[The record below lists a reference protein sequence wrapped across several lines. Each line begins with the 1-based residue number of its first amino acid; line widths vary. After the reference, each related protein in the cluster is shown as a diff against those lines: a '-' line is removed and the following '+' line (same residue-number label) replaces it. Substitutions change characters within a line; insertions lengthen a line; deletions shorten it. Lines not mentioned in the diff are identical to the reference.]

1 MRKRL
6 LSILLLCCMVLT
18 LLPTAALAA
27 GDVAIDETN
36 FPDEKFREYVKTE
49 FDEDNNNSLSA
60 DEIAKAK
67 DIHLA
72 GRGISSLAGVEHF
85 TNLEELDVQHNEEL
99 TTLNLSK
106 NTELKTLK
114 CSNTKLTSLD
124 TSHNKKLVY
133 LQCDYIPTLTTL
145 NVSENK
151 DLKTLHCKHNAL
163 TALDLTNNSALEKLE
178 CGDNELTT
186 LDLSKNTELK
196 YFGCFNS
203 KLSSLDLTNN
213 TNLEELYFCGNNVSN
228 IDVSENTKL
237 KFLHLFSNQLIT
249 LDTSKNS
256 NLQRLWVYTNPL
268 TSMYLGDDSGSTME
282 VKFDNLPYPITVS
295 TATKTFDLFQLT
307 GFKVDKAS
315 DWTNGRV
322 DGNILTV
329 AENAS
334 TVTYIYDCGE
344 RQATY
349 GNPETTGKLMMTCT
363 LQINWE
369 DAPDALTGTVNI
381 NGAPKFDETLTA
393 NVTDTNNT
401 GTLTYQWYRAGKTD
415 PIGTGETYTLVQ
427 EDIGKEITCRVSSS
441 TETGTIQATVGP
453 VQKADGP
460 AAPVLELDFRSI
472 NIIKVKPLGNAYE
485 YRIDNGEWQ
494 DLHYFENLQPGREYT
509 ITARAKET
517 ATHKPGAVSEPLTV
531 ATLFDMIPDD
541 LKAKLTAV
549 VSAYKAEYD
558 GNEHEAVIVDTT
570 KLPTGWTIAGH
581 TAGTGDDFVSQI
593 PKIRNVSG
601 SNLTVKTK
609 FTHPDYGQSLIVYSY
624 PEVTPKPLTAGMIAD
639 IPPQLYTGKSIHP
652 TPEIKH
658 GDMVLMEG
666 TDFTYSYETNTS
678 PEQGGKVTINGK
690 GNYKDTAFKTFTIVN
705 EITEITEDDLK
716 DLKIPTLVTVKCT
729 TTNSSKEYG
738 RIPGGFDLSKK
749 PYMEN
754 GVWKAIVQL
763 NLPAYKAKYD
773 ADTKKTHEIADLG
786 GNLVTT
792 FTLKYVND
800 KWELDGTFPNVII
813 LVKCDG
819 QHPQTPPYPTEE
831 NVSGLGDQ
839 IVAVLCNNVPT
850 GQQSG
855 KYYGL
860 IGGGFTS
867 TAPTLNAD
875 KVYESTI
882 TLIPSVYCNQFSGD
896 TGIMH
901 KVLSAQTTDGLKFV
915 VKYDSSTKMWK
926 PAEEVKQMAIWVTCD
941 KHETPT
947 PEMPMYPMA
956 DNISGLGDQIVAVL
970 CNNVPTGQQSG
981 KYYGLIGG
989 GFTSTAPTLNADKVY
1004 ESTITLI
1011 PSVYCNQ
1018 FSGDTGIM
1026 HKVLSAQTTDG
1037 LKFVVKYDS
1046 STKMWKPA
1054 EEVKQ
1059 MAIWV
1064 TCDKHETPTPE
1075 MPMYPMADNISG
1087 LGDQIVAVLCN
1098 NVPTGQQSGK
1108 YYGLIG
1114 GGFTSTAPTLNADK
1128 VYESTITLIP
1138 SVYCNQF
1145 SGDTGIMHK
1154 VLSAQTTDGLK
1165 FVVKYDSSTKM
1176 WKPAEEVKQM
1186 AIWVTCDKHETD
1198 TPVPTEFT
1206 ITFNGNG
1213 GTPSVGSMRTT
1224 NQKLTSL
1231 PTATRSGRYSFD
1243 GWYTAASG
1251 GTKITTATVFYEN
1264 TAVYAHWTYIGGG
1277 GSSGGGGGYTYH
1289 TIRAIFG
1296 LNGSISPSGWTSVRH
1311 GWDQTF
1317 TITPDKG
1324 YAVAKVLVDGKS
1336 VGSVKSYTFK
1346 NVTKDH
1352 TIEVVFMK
1360 ANGNPQ
1366 TGVFVDVAEGSYY
1379 EEAVDWAVKNGITT
1393 GTGNNY
1399 FTPDGICTRAQA
1411 VTFLWRV
1418 AGSPTPKTEAM
1429 PFEDV
1434 LDGSYYY
1441 EAVLWAV
1448 ENGITVG
1455 TSATTFSPELTCSRA
1470 HIVTFLWRA
1479 ANSPS
1484 VKTDNPFTDVAA
1496 DAYYIDAVLWAV
1508 KHKITVGTTLSTFSP
1523 DEGCTR
1529 AQIVTFLYRAHSK

>member
-18 LLPTAALAA
+18 LLPTAAFAA
-27 GDVAIDETN
+27 GGVDINETN
-36 FPDEKFREYVKTE
+36 FPDATFRQYVKVE
-49 FDEDNNNSLSA
+49 FDKDSDDILSA
-60 DEIAKAK
+60 AEIAAA
-67 DIHLA
+67 DIIFVT
-72 GRGISSLAGVEHF
+72 GKPITSIEGIAYF
-85 TNLEELDVQHNEEL
+85 TAL
-99 TTLNLSK
+99 TDLM
-106 NTELKTLK
+106 
-114 CSNTKLTSLD
+114 CSNTKLTTLD
-124 TSHNKKLVY
+124 TSHNTKLVS
-133 LQCDYIPTLTTL
+133 LECNDTPTLTSL
-145 NVSENK
+145 NVSQNTE
-151 DLKTLHCKHNAL
+151 LKVLRCNDNAL
-163 TALDLTNNSALEKLE
+163 ADLDLTNNTALESLE
-178 CGDNELTT
+178 CGGNEFTT
-186 LDLSKNTELK
+186 LDLSQNTNLK
-196 YFGCFNS
+196 SFGFFNG
-203 KLSSLDLTNN
+203 KLSSLNLTHN
-213 TNLEELYFCGNNVSN
+213 TNLEELYFCGNNFST
-228 IDVSENTKL
+228 IDVSQNTKL
-237 KFLHLFSNQLIT
+237 KYLHLFGNQLIT

-268 TSMYLGDDSGSTME
+268 TSMYLGDSGSIRE
-282 VKFDNLPYPITVS
+282 VKFDNLPYPIEVS
-295 TATKTFDLFQLT
+295 AAEKTFDLNTLP
-307 GFKVDKAS
+307 GFDVSKAS
-315 DWTNGRV
+315 NWQG
-322 DGNILTV
+322 GTV
-329 AENAS
+329 SGTTLAVNEGAEN
-334 TVTYIYDCGE
+334 VTYTYDCGE
-344 RQATY
+344 REAKY
-349 GNPETTGKLMMTCT
+349 GTPEVTGKLMMPCT
-363 LQINWE
+363 LKINWQN
-369 DAPDALTGTVNI
+369 APDALTGTVNI
-381 NGAPKFDETLTA
+381 IGAPKFDETLTA

-415 PIGTGETYTLVQ
+415 PIGTGETYKLVQ
-427 EDIGKEITCRVSSS
+427 ADIGKEITCRVSSS
-441 TETGTIQATVGP
+441 TETGTIETTVGP
-453 VQKADGP
+453 VEKADGP
-460 AAPVLELDFRSI
+460 AAPAIELDFRSI

-541 LKAKLTAV
+541 LKDKLTAV
-549 VSAYKAEYD
+549 VSAYKAEFD
-558 GNEHEAVIVDTT
+558 GMEHEAVIVDTD

-581 TAGTGDDFVSQI
+581 TAGTGNDFVPQI

-624 PEVTPKPLTAGMIAD
+624 PEITPKPLTAGMIAD
-639 IPPQLYTGKSIHP
+639 IPNQLYTGQPIHP
-652 TPEIKH
+652 KPEIKH

-666 TDFTYSYETNTS
+666 TDFTYSYDTNTS
-678 PEQGGKVTINGK
+678 PEQGGKVTITGMN
-690 GNYKDTAFKTFTIVN
+690 NYKDTAFKSFTIVS
-705 EITEITEDDLK
+705 TITEDDLAGI
-716 DLKIPTLVTVKCT
+716 DIPANLVTVKCQT
-729 TTNSSKEYG
+729 TGDSKAYG
-738 RIPGGFDLSKK
+738 KIPGGFDLSNAT

-754 GVWKAIVQL
+754 GVLKAIVKI
-763 NLPAYKAKYD
+763 NLSAYKDKYD
-773 ADTKKTHEIADLG
+773 ADTKKTHEKAGLE
-786 GNLVTT
+786 GNTHAA

-819 QHPQTPPYPTEE
+819 QHPQTPPHPTEE

-860 IGGGFTS
+860 IGGGFAS

-901 KVLSAQTTDGLKFV
+901 KVLSAQ
-915 VKYDSSTKMWK
+915 
-926 PAEEVKQMAIWVTCD
+926 I
-941 KHETPT
+941 
-947 PEMPMYPMA
+947 
-956 DNISGLGDQIVAVL
+956 
-970 CNNVPTGQQSG
+970 
-981 KYYGLIGG
+981 
-989 GFTSTAPTLNADKVY
+989 
-1004 ESTITLI
+1004 
-1011 PSVYCNQ
+1011 
-1018 FSGDTGIM
+1018 
-1026 HKVLSAQTTDG
+1026 
-1037 LKFVVKYDS
+1037 
-1046 STKMWKPA
+1046 
-1054 EEVKQ
+1054 
-1059 MAIWV
+1059 
-1064 TCDKHETPTPE
+1064 
-1075 MPMYPMADNISG
+1075 
-1087 LGDQIVAVLCN
+1087 
-1098 NVPTGQQSGK
+1098 
-1108 YYGLIG
+1108 
-1114 GGFTSTAPTLNADK
+1114 
-1128 VYESTITLIP
+1128 
-1138 SVYCNQF
+1138 
-1145 SGDTGIMHK
+1145 
-1154 VLSAQTTDGLK
+1154 TDGLK

-1206 ITFNGNG
+1206 VTFNGND

-1264 TAVYAHWTYIGGG
+1264 TTVYAHWTYIGGG

-1289 TIRAIFG
+1289 TIRAISG

-1366 TGVFVDVAEGSYY
+1366 TGVFVDVPEGSYY
-1379 EEAVDWAVKNGITT
+1379 EEAVDWAVEKGITT

-1429 PFEDV
+1429 VFEDV

-1484 VKTDNPFTDVAA
+1484 VKTANPFTDVAA

>member
-27 GDVAIDETN
+27 DDVAINDTN

-72 GRGISSLAGVEHF
+72 GKGISSLAGVEHF

-106 NTELKTLK
+106 NTELKTLN

-151 DLKTLHCKHNAL
+151 DLKTLYCRHNAL

-268 TSMYLGDDSGSTME
+268 TSMYLGDSGSTME

-295 TATKTFDLFQLT
+295 TATRTFDLSTLPT
-307 GFKVDKAS
+307 GFNVNKAS
-315 DWTNGRV
+315 NWAGGEVSGKT
-322 DGNILTV
+322 LTV
-329 AENAS
+329 DENAN
-334 TVTYIYDCGE
+334 TVTYTYDCGE

-349 GNPETTGKLMMTCT
+349 GTPAVTEKLMMPCT
-363 LQINWE
+363 LKINWE
-369 DAPDALTGTVNI
+369 NAPDALTGTVNI
-381 NGAPKFDETLTA
+381 NGAPKFNETLTA
-393 NVTDTNNT
+393 NVTDSNNT
-401 GTLTYQWYRAGKTD
+401 GTLTYQWYREGKTD

-427 EDIGKEITCRVSSS
+427 ADIGKEITCRVSSS
-441 TETGTIQATVGP
+441 TETGTIETTVGP
-453 VQKADGP
+453 VEKADGP
-460 AAPVLELDFRSI
+460 AAPVISLRTRTDTEILVTENS
-472 NIIKVKPLGNAYE
+472 AWE
-485 YRIDNGEWQ
+485 YSIDNGANWQ
-494 DLHYFENLQPGREYT
+494 RSCLFKDLSPGTEYT
-509 ITARAKET
+509 IIARVRET
-517 ATHKPGAVSEPLTV
+517 ATHKPSGNSAPLNVTTMHLDISDELKNKLRAV
-531 ATLFDMIPDD
+531 A
-541 LKAKLTAV
+541 
-549 VSAYKAEYD
+549 SAYKGEYD

-570 KLPTGWTIAGH
+570 KLPTGWTIAGYS
-581 TAGTGDDFVSQI
+581 TDEGNSFSNNIPEIKDAGTLRVGVKFV
-593 PKIRNVSG
+593 
-601 SNLTVKTK
+601 
-609 FTHPDYGQSLIVYSY
+609 HPDYLMNITHYY
-624 PEVTPKPLTAGMIAD
+624 TAEVTPKPLTAGMIAD
-639 IPPQLYTGKSIHP
+639 IPPQLYTGQPIHP
-652 TPEIKH
+652 TPVIKD
-658 GDMVLMEG
+658 GNTVLVKEK
-666 TDFTYSYETNTS
+666 DFTYSYDTNTS
-678 PEQGGKVTINGK
+678 PEQGGKVTIKGM
-690 GNYKDTAFKTFTIVN
+690 GNYKDTAFKTFTIVS
-705 EITEITEDDLK
+705 TITEDDLAG
-716 DLKIPTLVTVKCT
+716 LNIPANLVTVKCQT
-729 TTNSSKEYG
+729 TGDSKAYG
-738 RIPGGFDLSKK
+738 RIPGGFDLSNAT
-749 PYMEN
+749 PYMDN
-754 GVWKAIVQL
+754 GVLKAIVKI
-763 NLPAYKAKYD
+763 NLSAYRDKYN
-773 ADTKKTHEIADLG
+773 ADTKKTHEDAGLE
-786 GNLVTT
+786 GNPHMT
-792 FTLKYVND
+792 FTLKYVNNKWKLDGTFPNVIILVKCDGQHPQTPPYPTEDDLAGLNIPANLVTVKCQTTGDSKAYGRIPGGFDLSNATPYMDNGVLKAIVKINLSAYRD
-800 KWELDGTFPNVII
+800 KYNADTKKTHEDAGLEGNPHMTFTLKYVNNKWKLDGTFPNVII

-831 NVSGLGDQ
+831 NVSGLEQVQVRVQCSTDRTQ
-839 IVAVLCNNVPT
+839 FKN
-850 GQQSG
+850 
-855 KYYGL
+855 YGIL
-860 IGGGFTS
+860 PGSVSIMPDANDPS
-867 TAPTLNAD
+867 QATL
-875 KVYESTI
+875 
-882 TLIPSVYCNQFSGD
+882 TLIPSVYSKQYTID
-896 TGIMH
+896 TGITHSVAPNQATDNLKIQMRYNSAVG
-901 KVLSAQTTDGLKFV
+901 KWMPAGELTPLEVLVQ
-915 VKYDSSTKMWK
+915 
-926 PAEEVKQMAIWVTCD
+926 
-941 KHETPT
+941 
-947 PEMPMYPMA
+947 
-956 DNISGLGDQIVAVL
+956 
-970 CNNVPTGQQSG
+970 CNNHQGQR
-981 KYYGLIGG
+981 Y
-989 GFTSTAPTLNADKVY
+989 
-1004 ESTITLI
+1004 
-1011 PSVYCNQ
+1011 
-1018 FSGDTGIM
+1018 
-1026 HKVLSAQTTDG
+1026 
-1037 LKFVVKYDS
+1037 
-1046 STKMWKPA
+1046 
-1054 EEVKQ
+1054 
-1059 MAIWV
+1059 
-1064 TCDKHETPTPE
+1064 
-1075 MPMYPMADNISG
+1075 
-1087 LGDQIVAVLCN
+1087 
-1098 NVPTGQQSGK
+1098 
-1108 YYGLIG
+1108 
-1114 GGFTSTAPTLNADK
+1114 
-1128 VYESTITLIP
+1128 
-1138 SVYCNQF
+1138 
-1145 SGDTGIMHK
+1145 
-1154 VLSAQTTDGLK
+1154 
-1165 FVVKYDSSTKM
+1165 
-1176 WKPAEEVKQM
+1176 
-1186 AIWVTCDKHETD
+1186 
-1198 TPVPTEFT
+1198 T

-1213 GTPSVGSMRTT
+1213 GTPSVTSMTT
-1224 NQKLTSL
+1224 IDQKLPEL
-1231 PTATRSGRYSFD
+1231 PTATHSGRYSFD

-1264 TAVYAHWTYIGGG
+1264 TTVYAHWTYIGGG

-1289 TIRAIFG
+1289 TIRAISG

-1484 VKTDNPFTDVAA
+1484 AKTANPFTDVAA

>member
-18 LLPTAALAA
+18 LLPTAAFAA
-27 GDVAIDETN
+27 GGVEIDETN
-36 FPDEKFREYVKTE
+36 FPDEKFREYVKTK
-49 FDEDNNNSLSA
+49 FDKDNDDILSA
-60 DEIAKAK
+60 DEIAAADTIFVTGKP
-67 DIHLA
+67 ITSIE
-72 GRGISSLAGVEHF
+72 GIAYFTAL
-85 TNLEELDVQHNEEL
+85 TNLM
-99 TTLNLSK
+99 
-106 NTELKTLK
+106 
-114 CSNTKLTSLD
+114 CSNTKLTTLD
-124 TSHNKKLVY
+124 TSYNTELVF
-133 LQCDYIPTLTTL
+133 LECNEVSTLTSL
-145 NVSENK
+145 NVSQNTK
-151 DLKTLHCKHNAL
+151 LKVLRCNDNAL
-163 TALDLTNNSALEKLE
+163 ADLNLTNNTALEKLE
-178 CGDNELTT
+178 CGGNEFTT
-186 LDLSKNTELK
+186 LDLSKNTNLK
-196 YFGCFNS
+196 YFGFFNG

-213 TNLEELYFCGNNVSN
+213 TNLEELYFCGNNFST
-228 IDVSENTKL
+228 IDISKNTKL

-268 TSMYLGDDSGSTME
+268 TSMYLGDSGSIME
-282 VKFDNLPYPITVS
+282 VKFDNRPYPITVS
-295 TATKTFDLFQLT
+295 TATRTFDLSLLT
-307 GFKVDKAS
+307 GFNVDKAS
-315 DWTNGRV
+315 RWTNGEV
-322 DGNILTV
+322 NGNILTV
-329 AENAS
+329 DENAT
-334 TVTYIYDCGE
+334 TVTYTYDCGE

-349 GNPETTGKLMMTCT
+349 GEPATTGRLMMSCT
-363 LQINWE
+363 LQIKWE
-369 DAPDALTGTVNI
+369 DAPNKLTGTVNI
-381 NGAPKFDETLTA
+381 NGAPKFGETLTA

-558 GNEHEAVIVDTT
+558 GNEHEAVIVDDT
-570 KLPTGWTIAGH
+570 KMPKDWSIAGY
-581 TAGTGDDFVSQI
+581 TTDEGASYGNSI
-593 PKIRNVSG
+593 PKIKDAGTLRVG
-601 SNLTVKTK
+601 VK
-609 FTHPDYGQSLIVYSY
+609 FVHPDYVMNITHYY
-624 PEVTPKPLTAGMIAD
+624 TAEITPKPVTAGMIAD
-639 IPPQLYTGKSIHP
+639 IPSQHYTGYPIHP
-652 TPEIKH
+652 TPVIKD
-658 GDMVLMEG
+658 GNTPLVKDK
-666 TDFTYSYETNTS
+666 DFTYSYDTNTS
-678 PEQGGKVTINGK
+678 PEHSGKVTINGM
-690 GNYKDTAFKTFTIVN
+690 GNYKDTAFKTFTIVS
-705 EITEITEDDLK
+705 TITEDDLAG
-716 DLKIPTLVTVKCT
+716 LNIPANLVTVKCKT
-729 TTNSSKEYG
+729 TGDSKAYG
-738 RIPGGFDLSKK
+738 RIPGGFDLSSAT
-749 PYMEN
+749 PYMDN
-754 GVWKAIVQL
+754 GVLKAIVQL
-763 NLPAYKAKYD
+763 NLPAYWKKYD
-773 ADTKKTHEIADLG
+773 ADTKKTHEYAG
-786 GNLVTT
+786 GEGNPHAA

-800 KWELDGTFPNVII
+800 KWELDGTFPNVVI

-831 NVSGLGDQ
+831 NVSGLEQVQVRVQCSTDTAQFKNYGILPGSVSIMPDP
-839 IVAVLCNNVPT
+839 NNPS
-850 GQQSG
+850 Q
-855 KYYGL
+855 
-860 IGGGFTS
+860 
-867 TAPTLNAD
+867 ATL
-875 KVYESTI
+875 
-882 TLIPSVYCNQFSGD
+882 TLIPSVYSTQYSTD
-896 TGIMH
+896 TGITH
-901 KVLSAQTTDGLKFV
+901 IVALNQTTDNLKIQMRYDPAVGKWMPAGELTPLVINVKCNSHDPQTPPYPTEENIRGLEQVQVRVQCSTDRTQFKNYGILSGGV
-915 VKYDSSTKMWK
+915 SIVPDS
-926 PAEEVKQMAIWVTCD
+926 
-941 KHETPT
+941 
-947 PEMPMYPMA
+947 
-956 DNISGLGDQIVAVL
+956 
-970 CNNVPTGQQSG
+970 NNPSQ
-981 KYYGLIGG
+981 
-989 GFTSTAPTLNADKVY
+989 ATL
-1004 ESTITLI
+1004 TLI
-1011 PSVYCNQ
+1011 PSVYSKQ
-1018 FSGDTGIM
+1018 YTIDTGITHSVAPNQNTDNLKIQM
-1026 HKVLSAQTTDG
+1026 RYNSAVGKWMPAGELTPLEVLVQ
-1037 LKFVVKYDS
+1037 
-1046 STKMWKPA
+1046 
-1054 EEVKQ
+1054 
-1059 MAIWV
+1059 
-1064 TCDKHETPTPE
+1064 
-1075 MPMYPMADNISG
+1075 
-1087 LGDQIVAVLCN
+1087 CN
-1098 NVPTGQQSGK
+1098 NHQGQR
-1108 YYGLIG
+1108 Y
-1114 GGFTSTAPTLNADK
+1114 
-1128 VYESTITLIP
+1128 
-1138 SVYCNQF
+1138 
-1145 SGDTGIMHK
+1145 
-1154 VLSAQTTDGLK
+1154 
-1165 FVVKYDSSTKM
+1165 
-1176 WKPAEEVKQM
+1176 
-1186 AIWVTCDKHETD
+1186 
-1198 TPVPTEFT
+1198 T

-1213 GTPSVGSMRTT
+1213 GTLSVTSMTT
-1224 NQKLTSL
+1224 IDQKLPEL
-1231 PTATRSGRYSFD
+1231 PTATHSGRYSFD

-1251 GTKITTATVFYEN
+1251 GTKITTTTVFYEN
-1264 TAVYAHWTYIGGG
+1264 TTVYAHWTYIGGG

-1289 TIRAIFG
+1289 TIRAISG

-1366 TGVFVDVAEGSYY
+1366 TGVFVDVPEGSYY
-1379 EEAVDWAVKNGITT
+1379 EEAVDWAVEKGITT

-1429 PFEDV
+1429 VFEDV

-1484 VKTDNPFTDVAA
+1484 AKTANPFTDVAA

>member
-18 LLPTAALAA
+18 LLPTTALAEEA
-27 GDVAIDETN
+27 APAFDLATDLADITIPNNLVTCVCTKANETKQYGQLTNGFSATKVAKEGNVWTVLISVKPDVYMAQFNKDTGSTHSPDGDHSNDFTTPIQFKLKYEENKWVLEGEMPQNKTLHFTCSGGHVYQGDIPVIKVVTRTSTDIKVTENNAWEYSIDNGATWQG
-36 FPDEKFREYVKTE
+36 
-49 FDEDNNNSLSA
+49 SC
-60 DEIAKAK
+60 
-67 DIHLA
+67 
-72 GRGISSLAGVEHF
+72 HF
-85 TNLEELDVQHNEEL
+85 TNL
-99 TTLNLSK
+99 
-106 NTELKTLK
+106 
-114 CSNTKLTSLD
+114 
-124 TSHNKKLVY
+124 
-133 LQCDYIPTLTTL
+133 
-145 NVSENK
+145 
-151 DLKTLHCKHNAL
+151 
-163 TALDLTNNSALEKLE
+163 
-178 CGDNELTT
+178 
-186 LDLSKNTELK
+186 
-196 YFGCFNS
+196 
-203 KLSSLDLTNN
+203 
-213 TNLEELYFCGNNVSN
+213 
-228 IDVSENTKL
+228 
-237 KFLHLFSNQLIT
+237 
-249 LDTSKNS
+249 
-256 NLQRLWVYTNPL
+256 
-268 TSMYLGDDSGSTME
+268 
-282 VKFDNLPYPITVS
+282 
-295 TATKTFDLFQLT
+295 
-307 GFKVDKAS
+307 
-315 DWTNGRV
+315 
-322 DGNILTV
+322 
-329 AENAS
+329 
-334 TVTYIYDCGE
+334 
-344 RQATY
+344 
-349 GNPETTGKLMMTCT
+349 
-363 LQINWE
+363 
-369 DAPDALTGTVNI
+369 
-381 NGAPKFDETLTA
+381 
-393 NVTDTNNT
+393 
-401 GTLTYQWYRAGKTD
+401 
-415 PIGTGETYTLVQ
+415 
-427 EDIGKEITCRVSSS
+427 
-441 TETGTIQATVGP
+441 
-453 VQKADGP
+453 
-460 AAPVLELDFRSI
+460 
-472 NIIKVKPLGNAYE
+472 
-485 YRIDNGEWQ
+485 
-494 DLHYFENLQPGREYT
+494 QPGTEYT
-509 ITARAKET
+509 IIARVRET
-517 ATHKPGAVSEPLTV
+517 ATHKPSANSAPLTV
-531 ATLFDMIPDD
+531 TTMHLAISDE
-541 LKAKLTAV
+541 LKDKLRAV
-549 VSAYKAEYD
+549 ASAYEGEYN
-558 GNEHEAVIVDTT
+558 GKEHEAVIVDDTEMP
-570 KLPTGWTIAGH
+570 KGWRIAGY
-581 TAGTGDDFVSQI
+581 TTDEGNSFSNNIPEIKDAGTLRVGVKFV
-593 PKIRNVSG
+593 
-601 SNLTVKTK
+601 
-609 FTHPDYGQSLIVYSY
+609 HPDYLMNITHYY
-624 PEVTPKPLTAGMIAD
+624 TAEITPKPVTAGMIAD
-639 IPPQLYTGKSIHP
+639 IPSQHYTGHPIYP
-652 TPEIKH
+652 TPVIKD
-658 GDMVLMEG
+658 GNTPLVKDK
-666 TDFTYSYETNTS
+666 DFTYSYDTNTS

-690 GNYKDTAFKTFTIVN
+690 GNYKGMASKSFNIVN

-716 DLKIPTLVTVKCT
+716 DLEIPTLVTVKCT

-1064 TCDKHETPTPE
+1064 TCDKHET
-1075 MPMYPMADNISG
+1075 
-1087 LGDQIVAVLCN
+1087 
-1098 NVPTGQQSGK
+1098 
-1108 YYGLIG
+1108 
-1114 GGFTSTAPTLNADK
+1114 
-1128 VYESTITLIP
+1128 
-1138 SVYCNQF
+1138 
-1145 SGDTGIMHK
+1145 
-1154 VLSAQTTDGLK
+1154 
-1165 FVVKYDSSTKM
+1165 
-1176 WKPAEEVKQM
+1176 
-1186 AIWVTCDKHETD
+1186 D

-1206 ITFNGNG
+1206 ITFNGND

-1264 TAVYAHWTYIGGG
+1264 TTVYAHWTYIGGG

-1289 TIRAIFG
+1289 TIRAISG

-1346 NVTKDH
+1346 NVAKDH
-1352 TIEVVFMK
+1352 TIEVVLMK

-1434 LDGSYYY
+1434 LNGSYYY

-1484 VKTDNPFTDVAA
+1484 AKTANPFTDVAA

>member
-18 LLPTAALAA
+18 LLPTTALAEEA
-27 GDVAIDETN
+27 APAFDLATDLADITIPNNLVTCVCTKANETKQYGQLTNGFSATKVAKEGNVWTVLISVKPDVYMAQFNKDTGSTHSPDGDHSNDFTTPIQFKLKYEENKWVLEGEMPQNKTLHFTCSGGHVYQGDIPVIKVVTRTSTDIKVTENNAWEYSIDNGATWQG
-36 FPDEKFREYVKTE
+36 
-49 FDEDNNNSLSA
+49 SC
-60 DEIAKAK
+60 
-67 DIHLA
+67 
-72 GRGISSLAGVEHF
+72 HF
-85 TNLEELDVQHNEEL
+85 TNL
-99 TTLNLSK
+99 
-106 NTELKTLK
+106 
-114 CSNTKLTSLD
+114 
-124 TSHNKKLVY
+124 
-133 LQCDYIPTLTTL
+133 
-145 NVSENK
+145 
-151 DLKTLHCKHNAL
+151 
-163 TALDLTNNSALEKLE
+163 
-178 CGDNELTT
+178 
-186 LDLSKNTELK
+186 
-196 YFGCFNS
+196 
-203 KLSSLDLTNN
+203 
-213 TNLEELYFCGNNVSN
+213 
-228 IDVSENTKL
+228 
-237 KFLHLFSNQLIT
+237 
-249 LDTSKNS
+249 
-256 NLQRLWVYTNPL
+256 
-268 TSMYLGDDSGSTME
+268 
-282 VKFDNLPYPITVS
+282 
-295 TATKTFDLFQLT
+295 
-307 GFKVDKAS
+307 
-315 DWTNGRV
+315 
-322 DGNILTV
+322 
-329 AENAS
+329 
-334 TVTYIYDCGE
+334 
-344 RQATY
+344 
-349 GNPETTGKLMMTCT
+349 
-363 LQINWE
+363 
-369 DAPDALTGTVNI
+369 
-381 NGAPKFDETLTA
+381 
-393 NVTDTNNT
+393 
-401 GTLTYQWYRAGKTD
+401 
-415 PIGTGETYTLVQ
+415 
-427 EDIGKEITCRVSSS
+427 
-441 TETGTIQATVGP
+441 
-453 VQKADGP
+453 
-460 AAPVLELDFRSI
+460 
-472 NIIKVKPLGNAYE
+472 
-485 YRIDNGEWQ
+485 
-494 DLHYFENLQPGREYT
+494 QPGTEYT
-509 ITARAKET
+509 IIARVRET
-517 ATHKPGAVSEPLTV
+517 ATHKPSANSAPLTV
-531 ATLFDMIPDD
+531 TTMHLAISDE
-541 LKAKLTAV
+541 LKDKLRAV
-549 VSAYKAEYD
+549 ASAYEGEYN
-558 GNEHEAVIVDTT
+558 GKEHEAVIVDDTEMPKGWRIVGYTT
-570 KLPTGWTIAGH
+570 DEGNSFSNNIPEIKD
-581 TAGTGDDFVSQI
+581 AGTLRVGVKFV
-593 PKIRNVSG
+593 
-601 SNLTVKTK
+601 
-609 FTHPDYGQSLIVYSY
+609 HPDYLMNITHYY
-624 PEVTPKPLTAGMIAD
+624 TAEITPKPVTAGMIAD
-639 IPPQLYTGKSIHP
+639 IPSQHYTGHPIYP
-652 TPEIKH
+652 TPVIKD
-658 GDMVLMEG
+658 GNTPLVKDK
-666 TDFTYSYETNTS
+666 DFTYSYDTNTS

-690 GNYKDTAFKTFTIVN
+690 GNYKGMASKSFNIVN

-716 DLKIPTLVTVKCT
+716 DLEIPTLVTVKCT

-915 VKYDSSTKMWK
+915 VKYDSAKKMWK
-926 PAEEVKQMAIWVTCD
+926 PAEGVKQMAIWVTCD
-941 KHETPT
+941 KHE
-947 PEMPMYPMA
+947 
-956 DNISGLGDQIVAVL
+956 I
-970 CNNVPTGQQSG
+970 
-981 KYYGLIGG
+981 
-989 GFTSTAPTLNADKVY
+989 
-1004 ESTITLI
+1004 
-1011 PSVYCNQ
+1011 
-1018 FSGDTGIM
+1018 
-1026 HKVLSAQTTDG
+1026 
-1037 LKFVVKYDS
+1037 
-1046 STKMWKPA
+1046 
-1054 EEVKQ
+1054 
-1059 MAIWV
+1059 
-1064 TCDKHETPTPE
+1064 
-1075 MPMYPMADNISG
+1075 
-1087 LGDQIVAVLCN
+1087 
-1098 NVPTGQQSGK
+1098 
-1108 YYGLIG
+1108 
-1114 GGFTSTAPTLNADK
+1114 
-1128 VYESTITLIP
+1128 
-1138 SVYCNQF
+1138 
-1145 SGDTGIMHK
+1145 
-1154 VLSAQTTDGLK
+1154 
-1165 FVVKYDSSTKM
+1165 
-1176 WKPAEEVKQM
+1176 
-1186 AIWVTCDKHETD
+1186 D

-1231 PTATRSGRYSFD
+1231 PTATHSGRYSFD

-1366 TGVFVDVAEGSYY
+1366 TGVFVDVPEGSYY
-1379 EEAVDWAVKNGITT
+1379 EEAVDWAVEKGITT

-1429 PFEDV
+1429 VFEDV

-1484 VKTDNPFTDVAA
+1484 VKTANPFTDVAA

-1523 DEGCTR
+1523 DEGCPR